1 MNGQFIAH
9 TPNKNSGEWH
19 RLADHLDEVGRRAA
33 NFGRPLGLEASAR
46 LVGRLH
52 DLGKYSD
59 EFQRYL
65 RDAAAAN
72 AEGRP
77 SPRRRIDH
85 KSAGAAT
92 AHEQL
97 LGLLALP
104 ILGHHGGLPDRAEA
118 RRVTEVDVASG
129 LSSAALAEAGDF
141 LPAAGDIVAA
151 KAEFAALASSEIEA
165 ELMLRL
171 VYSCLVDADSLDT
184 EAHFESER
192 AARRGGNF
200 DIAELEKQLLS
211 AQQALLAGA
220 EDTLVNQA
228 RRSVYEDCLAAAKL
242 PPGVFRLTVPTGG
255 GKTRSSLAFA
265 LRHAALHGL
274 SRVIY
279 AVPFTS
285 IIEQTAEVF
294 RSVFEDPRAVLEH
307 HSAVDDSNADGD
319 SADWRVLTAE
329 NWDAPIVVTT
339 TVQLF
344 ESLFA
349 NRPARCRKVHNI
361 ARSVIIL
368 DEVQTLPPHLLAP
381 ILDVLCELAVKYGTT
396 VVLCT
401 ATQPAVDASPYV
413 EGLSGVREIVTRPA
427 DHFKRLA
434 RVAYTI
440 ETREWTWQEA
450 AQQALAHETCLVV
463 VNTKKDAV
471 RLLEEMGDPDALHL
485 STRLCPAHRK
495 EVLDEV
501 RARLSSGIPCR
512 LVSTQVIE
520 AGVDVDFPVAFR
532 AMGPLDRIV
541 QTAGRCNR
549 EGRLAQGNV
558 VVFSPVEGSAPRG
571 AYKTATDRAQM
582 TLADDSIDLHDP
594 DTFVSYFRDVY
605 RDVETDRHG
614 IQALRRSFDFP
625 EVALRFRMIDD
636 DTVSV
641 LVPFDKS
648 VVASI
653 CDEAA
658 RIGRVTREAWRK
670 AQRHSVAMLRRE
682 FASALQGGLAYEV
695 VAGSGLFRWTGE
707 YSGVLGITGSG
718 TDPADLV
725 Y

>member
-1 MNGQFIAH
+1 M
-9 TPNKNSGEWH
+9 
-19 RLADHLDEVGRRAA
+19 
-33 NFGRPLGLEASAR
+33 
-46 LVGRLH
+46 
-52 DLGKYSD
+52 
-59 EFQRYL
+59 
-65 RDAAAAN
+65 
-72 AEGRP
+72 
-77 SPRRRIDH
+77 
-85 KSAGAAT
+85 
-92 AHEQL
+92 
-97 LGLLALP
+97 
-104 ILGHHGGLPDRAEA
+104 
-118 RRVTEVDVASG
+118 TEVDTASG
-129 LSSAALAEAGDF
+129 LSSAARAEAANF
-141 LPAAGDIVAA
+141 LPAAADITAA
-151 KAEFAALASSEIEA
+151 KAEIAALATSEVEA
-165 ELMLRL
+165 EFMLRL

-184 EAHFESER
+184 EAHFEAER
-192 AARRGGNF
+192 AARRGSNF
-200 DIAELEKQLLS
+200 DITELEKQLLS
-211 AQQALLAGA
+211 AQCALLAAA
-220 EDTLVNQA
+220 EDTPVNQV
-228 RRSVYEDCLAAAKL
+228 RRSVYEDCLAAAEL

-294 RSVFEDPRAVLEH
+294 RSVFEDQHAILEH
-307 HSAVDDSNADGD
+307 HSAVDDSRADDD

-349 NRPARCRKVHNI
+349 NRPSRCRKVHNI

-368 DEVQTLPPHLLAP
+368 DEVQALPPHLLAS
-381 ILDVLCELAVKYGTT
+381 ILDVLRELALKYGTT

-401 ATQPAVDASPYV
+401 ATQPALEASPYV
-413 EGLSGVREIVTRPA
+413 EGLSDVREIVTRPA
-427 DHFKRLA
+427 DHFRRLA

-440 ETREWTWQEA
+440 ETREWTWQET

-485 STRLCPAHRK
+485 STRLCPAHRT

-501 RARLSSGIPCR
+501 RARLASGIPCR
-512 LVSTQVIE
+512 LISTQVIE
-520 AGVDVDFPVAFR
+520 AGVDVDFPIAFR

-549 EGRLAQGNV
+549 EGRLAQGKV
-558 VVFSPVEGSAPRG
+558 VIFSPAEGSAPRG
-571 AYKTATDRAQM
+571 VYATAIARAQM
-582 TLADDSIDLHDP
+582 ALADDSIDLHEP
-594 DTFVSYFRDVY
+594 DTFLNYFRDVY

-614 IQALRRSFDFP
+614 VQALRRRFDFP

-636 DTVSV
+636 DTISV
-641 LVPFDKS
+641 LVPFDMS
-648 VVASI
+648 VVERI
-653 CDEAA
+653 CNEVS
-658 RIGRVTREAWRK
+658 RTGRVARETWRQ

-682 FASALQGGLAYEV
+682 FASALQDGLAYEV
-695 VAGSGLFRWTGE
+695 IAGSGLFRWTGE
-707 YSGVLGITGSG
+707 YSRVLGITGSG

-725 Y
+725 C